1 LFGTEYMA
9 EARFNPIG
17 AERMLMTL
25 QRLDKNP
32 SSGLD
37 RYFMSHPD
45 PARRIQDVR
54 RKIREMAA
62 ASPASY
68 QPPNR
73 EAFVRRLD
81 GMITGNSTEDIVVR
95 DGTIYDRAHGLI
107 IRAPSGWVPST
118 APGMLF
124 AMSPLNTRSQLSLV
138 AQEVPVSS
146 LQGANAQD
154 AVRRRLQQM
163 GLQYV
168 ASREARTRT
177 GERFPI
183 DAWAGQTQSGQV
195 GVETTQ
201 FLHGDHVAVFM
212 FLAPSLSRT
221 QSPLGQVLQDA
232 SIDAARARAVEPPR
246 MKIGT
251 VRRGESWAGIA
262 RRATGN
268 PADAEAVAN
277 INGFD
282 LRTAP
287 QAGLVVKLPADVV
300 RG

>member
-1 LFGTEYMA
+1 MA
-9 EARFNPIG
+9 EARFNPVG

-32 SSGLD
+32 AGGLD

-45 PARRIQDVR
+45 PAKRVNDVR
-54 RKIREMAA
+54 RKIQEMAA
-62 ASPASY
+62 AAPASY
-68 QPPNR
+68 QAPNR

-81 GMITGNSTEDIVVR
+81 GIITGNSTENIVVR
-95 DGTIYDRAHGLI
+95 DGTIYDRSHGLI
-107 IRAPSGWVPST
+107 IRTPSGWEAGSE
-118 APGMLF
+118 PGTLF
-124 AMSPLNTRSQLSLV
+124 AMSPLNTRSQLSLI
-138 AQEVPVSS
+138 AQEVPANQ
-146 LQGANAQD
+146 LQGANVQD

-163 GLQYV
+163 GLQF
-168 ASREARTRT
+168 AGTRETRTRT

-183 DAWAGQTQSGQV
+183 DAWVGQTQSGQV

-201 FLHGDHVAVFM
+201 FMHGDHVAVFM

-221 QSPLGQVLQDA
+221 QSPLGQVLEDA
-232 SIDAARARAVEPPR
+232 SIDPSRARAVEPPR

-251 VRRGESWAGIA
+251 VRRGESWADIA

-268 PADAEAVAN
+268 PNDAEAVAN

-282 LRTAP
+282 LRDAP
-287 QAGLVVKLPADVV
+287 QAGLVVKLPSDVV
-300 RG
+300 RT